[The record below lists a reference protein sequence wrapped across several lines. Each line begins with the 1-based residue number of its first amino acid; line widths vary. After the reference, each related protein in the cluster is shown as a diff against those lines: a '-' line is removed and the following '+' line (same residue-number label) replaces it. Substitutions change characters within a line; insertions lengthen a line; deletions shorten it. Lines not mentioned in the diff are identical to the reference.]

1 MKTRLKRAESI
12 FRDDIG
18 SNRKIK
24 IRKDYW
30 RSMWNLLANL
40 HNICYT
46 HYYAEQSVQ
55 CTAADAVISMGA
67 C

>member
-1 MKTRLKRAESI
+1 
-12 FRDDIG
+12 
-18 SNRKIK
+18 
-24 IRKDYW
+24 
-30 RSMWNLLANL
+30 MWNLLANL